1 LAAFEALRQR
11 LIELDRVNGITP
23 IGILDLPAALH
34 GAIRKMLKSPLT
46 LSELASELSLSL
58 EETRQIGDL
67 LVDKGFLQTE
77 EPPTEEGT
85 IRYQVHFARMRSRNI
100 PLDL

>member
-1 LAAFEALRQR
+1 VATFETLKQQ

-23 IGILDLPAALH
+23 VEVLELPEGLH
-34 GAIRKMLKSPLT
+34 VAVRKMLKRQMT
-46 LSELASELSLSL
+46 LGELASELSLPV

-67 LVDKGFLQTE
+67 LVDKGFLQIE
-77 EPPTEEGT
+77 EPTEDGT
-85 IRYQVHFARMRSRNI
+85 IRYRVHFARMRSRNI

>member
-1 LAAFEALRQR
+1 MTTFETLKQR

-23 IGILDLPAALH
+23 VEILDLPKGLH
-34 GAIRKMLKSPLT
+34 VAVRKMLKSPMT
-46 LSELASELSLSL
+46 LEELASELSLPV

-67 LVDKGFLQTE
+67 LVDKGFLQIE
-77 EPPTEEGT
+77 EPIEESL
-85 IRYQVHFARMRSRNI
+85 IRYKVHFARMRSRNI